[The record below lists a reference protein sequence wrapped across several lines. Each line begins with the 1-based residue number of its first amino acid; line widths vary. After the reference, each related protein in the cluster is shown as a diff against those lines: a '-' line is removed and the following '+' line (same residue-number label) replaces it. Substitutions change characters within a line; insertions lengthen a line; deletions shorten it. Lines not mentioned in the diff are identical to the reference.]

1 MTHLRSDCAP
11 GDQAIPDTAAA
22 DYRYDHFTT
31 KLLIHDGSFH
41 KGASR
46 PGETLPEFDLPT
58 TDGTRIVTEDFIGDR
73 PLFLVTGSIT
83 CPMTASAMPSLKRL
97 HAKCGDD
104 VAFVMLN
111 VREAHPGENYPQP
124 STMEEKMNHA
134 RALKDLYQV
143 PWTVAV
149 DDLDGTLNF
158 VMDAKPN
165 SAYLMDK
172 DGKIVFRSVWAR
184 DLRGSIRRPLESAA
198 QEEPPIKEE
207 SRALLRPVI
216 LASGVIDEV
225 MKRAGTTAVRDHWRS
240 NFPLQ
245 LAARVASWFRPLPPD
260 WRGIAGVAV
269 LSTATLLS
277 LIAGVRLVS

>member
-1 MTHLRSDCAP
+1 MTLLRSDDTP
-11 GDQAIPDTAAA
+11 EDRAIPDTAAA

-41 KGASR
+41 KAASR
-46 PGETLPEFDLPT
+46 PGETLPDFDLPT
-58 TDGTRIVTEDFIGDR
+58 TEGTRLATSDVVGDR

-97 HAKCGDD
+97 HAQFRDD
-104 VAFVMLN
+104 VTFVMLN

-124 STMEEKMNHA
+124 ATMEEKMNHA
-134 RALKDLYQV
+134 RALKDLYQM

-149 DDLDGTLNF
+149 DDLDGALNIA
-158 VMDAKPN
+158 MDAKPN

-172 DGKIVFRSVWAR
+172 DGKIVFRTVWAR
-184 DLRGSIRRPLESAA
+184 DLRGSIGRPLESAA
-198 QEEPPIKEE
+198 HGESPANDE

-225 MKRAGTTAVRDHWRS
+225 MKRAGPRAVRDHWRS

-245 LAARVASWFRPLPPD
+245 LAARLASWFRPLPPD
-260 WRGIAGVAV
+260 WRGITAIAT
-269 LSTATLLS
+269 LSTATLLAIIVG
-277 LIAGVRLVS
+277 LRLVS

>member
-1 MTHLRSDCAP
+1 MTTLPMSD
-11 GDQAIPDTAAA
+11 QAAA
-22 DYRYDHFTT
+22 DYRYNHFTT

-41 KGASR
+41 KGATR

-58 TDGTRIVTEDFIGDR
+58 TDGDRIVTEDSVGDR

-97 HAKCGDD
+97 YAQCGDD
-104 VAFVMLN
+104 VTFVMLN

-124 STMEEKMNHA
+124 ATMEEKTNHA
-134 RALKDLYQV
+134 RALKDLYQL

-149 DDLDGTLNF
+149 DDLDGTLNIA
-158 VMDAKPN
+158 MDAKPN
-165 SAYLMDK
+165 SAYLMDR

-198 QEEPPIKEE
+198 HEQPPAKDE

-225 MKRAGTTAVRDHWRS
+225 MKRAGPTAVRDHWRS

-245 LAARVASWFRPLPPD
+245 LAARVASLFRPLSPD
-260 WRGIAGVAV
+260 WRGIAAVATLSAAAV
-269 LSTATLLS
+269 LG
-277 LIAGVRLVS
+277 LILVLRLVL

>member
-1 MTHLRSDCAP
+1 MTLLKSDQTP
-11 GDQAIPDTAAA
+11 GRRPTGDKVAA

-41 KGASR
+41 NGSSR

-58 TDGTRIVTEDFIGDR
+58 TDGTRIVTEDFVGER

-83 CPMTASAMPSLKRL
+83 CPMTASAMPALKRL
-97 HAKCGDD
+97 YAQCGDD
-104 VAFVMLN
+104 VRFVMLN

-124 STMEEKMNHA
+124 ATMEEKMNHA
-134 RALKDLYQV
+134 RVLKDLYQV

-149 DDLDGTLNF
+149 DDLDGTLNTA
-158 VMDAKPN
+158 MDAKPN

-184 DLRGSIRRPLESAA
+184 DLRGNIRRPLERAA
-198 QEEPPIKEE
+198 QEEPPAKDE

-225 MKRAGTTAVRDHWRS
+225 MKRAGPTAVRDHWRS

-245 LAARVASWFRPLPPD
+245 LAARVASWFRPLSPD
-260 WRGIAGVAV
+260 WRGIAAVAT
-269 LSTATLLS
+269 LSTTTLLG
-277 LIAGVRLVS
+277 LVVALRLMS

>member
-1 MTHLRSDCAP
+1 M
-11 GDQAIPDTAAA
+11 AA

-41 KGASR
+41 KGAKR

-58 TDGTRIVTEDFIGDR
+58 TDGDRITTDEFGDR

-83 CPMTASAMPSLKRL
+83 CPMTASAMPSVKRL
-97 HAKCGDD
+97 YAQCGDEVD
-104 VAFVMLN
+104 FVMLN

-124 STMEEKMNHA
+124 DTMDDKMDHA
-134 RALKDLYQV
+134 RTLKEFYQL

-149 DDLDGTLNF
+149 DDLDGTLNLA
-158 VMDAKPN
+158 MDGKPN
-165 SAYLMDK
+165 SAYLMDR

-198 QEEPPIKEE
+198 HREPPAKDE
-207 SRALLRPVI
+207 SRALLRPVV

-225 MKRAGTTAVRDHWRS
+225 MQRAGPTAVRDHWRS

-245 LAARVASWFRPLPPD
+245 LTAKVASLFRPLSPD
-260 WRGIAGVAV
+260 WRGISAVATLVTATLVGIVAV
-269 LSTATLLS
+269 LWLL
-277 LIAGVRLVS
+277 L

>member
-1 MTHLRSDCAP
+1 M
-11 GDQAIPDTAAA
+11 AA

-41 KGASR
+41 KGAKR

-58 TDGTRIVTEDFIGDR
+58 TDGDRVATQDFVGDR

-83 CPMTASAMPSLKRL
+83 CPMTASAMPSVKRL
-97 HAKCGDD
+97 YAQCGED

-124 STMEEKMNHA
+124 GTMEEKMDHA
-134 RALKDLYQV
+134 RTLKDFYQL
-143 PWTVAV
+143 PWPVAV
-149 DDLDGTLNF
+149 DDLEGTLNIA
-158 VMDAKPN
+158 MDAKPN
-165 SAYLMDK
+165 SAYLIDRE
-172 DGKIVFRSVWAR
+172 GKIVFRSVWAR
-184 DLRGSIRRPLESAA
+184 DLKGSIRRALESAA
-198 QEEPPIKEE
+198 REEPLAKDE

-225 MKRAGTTAVRDHWRS
+225 MKRAGPTALRDHWRS

-245 LAARVASWFRPLPPD
+245 LAARVASWFRPLSPD
-260 WRGIAGVAV
+260 WRGITAVAT
-269 LSTATLLS
+269 LGTATVLAVVVVLRLS
-277 LIAGVRLVS
+277 L